1 MNISFQDQFYVTFIM
16 MEKQSCFRA
25 GQVCKILLSSQAPIH
40 DFRVLMLGP
49 ATAKYLSEEGCP
61 ISNYL

>member
-40 DFRVLMLGP
+40 DFRVFM
-49 ATAKYLSEEGCP
+49 SCVMEGK
-61 ISNYL
+61 IT

>member
-1 MNISFQDQFYVTFIM
+1 MGLVPVHRIDISTLNTRKNFLHNIVIREIRVRGREIM
-16 MEKQSCFRA
+16 MGEGNK
-25 GQVCKILLSSQAPIH
+25 
-40 DFRVLMLGP
+40 LGP